1 MVQKYKR
8 KTERQLWDEDKMREA
23 MEEVRRGL
31 SYKTAARNFDV
42 PLMSLKRRCKG
53 TNKLAVNAIK
63 KLGSKRP
70 VFTVEQEEELVAHI
84 LDMESRMY
92 GLTTKDVR
100 SIAYQLAD
108 KNNIDHPFSKKTCL
122 AGKDWLTGFRNRH
135 PELSLRSP
143 ESTSAARARAFNRP
157 VVTKFFTLLKTVYD
171 KIQFPAHRIFNVDE
185 TSLSTVPGKNC
196 KVLAQRGRKQV
207 GRVVSAERGVSTT
220 SVICMSAS
228 GSYVPPMVIFARK
241 RMKEELKDGAPPGTA
256 FYCNDSG
263 WMKLEVFAVWFDHFL
278 SFIKPSQEDPA
289 LLILDGH
296 LSHTKNLSVVEKARN
311 NFVTILCLP
320 PHTTHKLQP
329 LDVSFMY
336 PLNHYHDKALEK
348 WLINHP
354 GSVVTVFQISQ
365 IFNESYMQAC
375 TPLNAINGF
384 KKTGIFPYD
393 PDVFTNIDFAAA
405 EVTEQNEPQN
415 DNAHEENDA
424 AYEPNEDVTDE
435 NNVAYEQN
443 GEANKKRI
451 ESNEQNDILPT
462 TVMHSLAS
470 VSEPSTSRASSGF
483 KILPN
488 DIHPLPKMAQ
498 EQRSSKSRKSG
509 GTIILTSTPYK
520 DQLLEEQQKKEK
532 QAEKKLLKNKNKLV
546 EKKEKNKRPGVR
558 KYGNNKRRKQD
569 KIDEKSLEESE
580 VEDDTECLIC
590 TETFL
595 QSHSGEG
602 WVQCSICYGW
612 AHNECAGIDDNDCDP
627 YCCDYCIDNAK
638 VNKVRKQLVDN
649 L

>member
-8 KTERQLWDEDKMREA
+8 KTERQLWTENKMRQA
-23 MEEVRRGL
+23 MEAVRRGL
-31 SYKTAARNFDV
+31 AYKTAARNFGV

-53 TNKLAVNAIK
+53 TNKLAVDAVK

-70 VFTVEQEEELVAHI
+70 VFTEQQEEELVAHI
-84 LDMESRMY
+84 LDMERRMY

-108 KNNIDHPFSKKTCL
+108 KNGIDHPFSKITCL
-122 AGKDWLTGFRNRH
+122 AGKDWLTGFRKRH
-135 PELSLRSP
+135 PELALRSP

-157 VVTKFFTLLKTVYD
+157 VVTKFFALLKTVYD
-171 KIQFPAHRIFNVDE
+171 KIQFPAYRIYNVDE

-196 KVLAQRGRKQV
+196 KILAQRGRKQV
-207 GRVVSAERGVSTT
+207 GRVVSAERGTSTT
-220 SVICMSAS
+220 AVICMSAS

-263 WMKLEVFAVWFDHFL
+263 WMKLDVFTVWFDHFL
-278 SFIKPSQEDPA
+278 SFVKPSQEDPA

-296 LSHTKNLSVVEKARN
+296 LSHTKNLSVIEKARS

-336 PLNHYHDKALEK
+336 PLNHYHDQALEK
-348 WLINHP
+348 WLTHP
-354 GSVVTVFQISQ
+354 GRVVTVFQISQ

-393 PDVFTNIDFAAA
+393 PDVFTDIDFAAA
-405 EVTEQNEPQN
+405 EVTEQNKTQN
-415 DNAHEENDA
+415 DNVHEENDA
-424 AYEPNEDVTDE
+424 LHEQNEEVNEE
-435 NNVAYEQN
+435 NNLVHVQN
-443 GEANKKRI
+443 DEANDKNSEI
-451 ESNEQNDILPT
+451 DEQNDALPT
-462 TVMHSLAS
+462 TVAQSLAS
-470 VSEPSTSRASSGF
+470 SSF
-483 KILPN
+483 NILPN
-488 DIHPLPKMAQ
+488 DIHPLPRMAQ
-498 EQRSSKSRKSG
+498 EQRSSKPRKSG
-509 GTIILTSTPYK
+509 GTVVLTSTPYK
-520 DQLLEEQQKKEK
+520 EQLLEEQQKKER
-532 QAEKKLLKNKNKLV
+532 QVEKKASKNKNKFTG
-546 EKKEKNKRPGVR
+546 KKVLKQKKKRQSVTEDKNNNRKR
-558 KYGNNKRRKQD
+558 QD
-569 KIDEKSLEESE
+569 KNDEDSSKESE
-580 VEDDTECLIC
+580 VEDDAECFIC

-595 QSHSGEG
+595 HSHAGEG
-602 WVQCSICYGW
+602 WVQCSMCYRW
-612 AHNECAGIDDNDCDP
+612 AHDACAGIDENDCDP
-627 YCCDYCIDNAK
+627 YCCDYCIGNAK
-638 VNKVRKQLVDN
+638 VKRVRRQIVDR